1 MARAAIHHTEEQSPR
16 PSPQAVPEFCLVVGC
31 RLSWD
36 NAGVTE
42 TISANQSYK
51 EGSIAPAQILP
62 TTGQRVWWSRD
73 EGRGGGGVGRGR
85 GVAFLFQ
92 QSFKPFRPKLTAC
105 SKWHTPVDGP
115 YSGSCEQY
123 KLGLFFLKRTQS

>member
-85 GVAFLFQ
+85 GL
-92 QSFKPFRPKLTAC
+92 
-105 SKWHTPVDGP
+105 
-115 YSGSCEQY
+115 
-123 KLGLFFLKRTQS
+123 LFFFSRVLNLLGQNLLLVANGTLLWMAHIQEVVSNTNWDYFF